1 MGQPTPNREAYLNS
15 ETRNTGRQR
24 LDRVQTLALKVPE
37 ITIFFWIAKLLTTAM
52 GEATSDYLVF
62 GINKYV
68 AVGLGAVGLTI
79 ALILQFSAH
88 RYIAWIYWLAAVMVA
103 IFGTMAADVLHIV
116 ILTPVF
122 GSNVAYIIS
131 SVLFA
136 ICLTIV
142 FVVWYSVEKT
152 LSIHSI
158 TTRRRELFYWATVLA
173 TFAMGTAVGDLTAV
187 TLHLGYLSS
196 GLLFIILI
204 ELPALAYFLLG
215 LNEIAAFWIAY
226 ILTRPLGAS
235 FADWFGK
242 PQSLSGLGLGDGIVA
257 LVLTALI
264 IVVVGYL
271 SITRRD
277 IRQEQAAVAT
287 TGSGIPAK

>member
-15 ETRNTGRQR
+15 ETPNTGRLR

-68 AVGLGAVGLTI
+68 AVGLGAVGLVI

-88 RYIAWIYWLAAVMVA
+88 RYVAWIYWLAAIMVA

-116 ILTPVF
+116 ILTPAF

-136 ICLTIV
+136 VCLTIV

-264 IVVVGYL
+264 ILVVGYL

-277 IRQEQAAVAT
+277 IRQEQATVAT